1 MDLKRLLSG
10 VPWTQNFKV
19 DFTATLDSAVQKTT
33 TPVYALP
40 GRMVD
45 DEFEAGFYQEG
56 SGLEFF
62 PIGLAQQSDFV
73 IKYYHLNRNRKWEA
87 SDQQRD
93 GIYYLPLRLSEVNL
107 DMAEENFYRLYTV
120 QGLEYSFPLIFVE
133 EESEEGMVGH
143 GFYESEKNLVKRF
156 TYPMNYIR
164 VQWEDY
170 LIDLERNAYSFS
182 EFKKGADKVTGSENS
197 RKAIA
202 KTAPQES
209 EEIDDW
215 PIKWEDPLS
224 IKAYLDQHVIKQDY
238 AKKVI
243 AVASSN
249 YYLERKTKKKFPRN
263 PLLLIGPTGSGKTLM
278 LSLIARKAG
287 LPLARTSLPLNSGT
301 GFVGSSI
308 SDAYKQI
315 RAKTKEAAPYGIFF
329 GDELDK
335 LARRGTGTWG
345 TTLMDEL
352 VSQIEGEVVEL
363 DYGNNNK
370 ASFDTRNLLY
380 FFAGAFHENQSMHSL
395 SSIVAGRLKG
405 EKKIGFGVSH
415 EIKDD
420 DIALLQQ
427 VTYEDLVKYG
437 LKPELVA
444 RFSRRPVLERLT
456 KDDLRRILKES
467 KSSPLLGYQALFEEK
482 GFSFEVENEALDA
495 IVEACPKN
503 SGARALSE
511 TCDAVFLEINCN
523 PKEFAP
529 KNTPKKKITI
539 SADLVRRLLDV
550 PKTSETSA

>member
-1 MDLKRLLSG
+1 VDLKRLLSG
-10 VPWTQNFKV
+10 VPWTQEFKV

-40 GRMVD
+40 GRMED
-45 DEFEAGFYQEG
+45 GEFEAGFYLEG
-56 SGLEFF
+56 GLEFLSV
-62 PIGLAQQSDFV
+62 GLAQQSDFV
-73 IKYYHLNRNRKWEA
+73 IKYYHLNKNRKWEA

-93 GIYYLPLRLSEVNL
+93 GIHYLPLRLSEVNL
-107 DMAEENFYRLYTV
+107 NLEEDHFYRLYTI
-120 QGLEYSFPLIFVE
+120 QGLEYAFPLIFVE

-143 GFYESEKNLVKRF
+143 GFYESEKNMVKRF
-156 TYPMNYIR
+156 TYPMNYMR
-164 VQWEDY
+164 EQWEDY
-170 LIDLERNAYSFS
+170 LVELERSAYTFS
-182 EFKKGADKVTGSENS
+182 GFKKDADKVTGSETS
-197 RKAIA
+197 RKSMVKA
-202 KTAPQES
+202 APK
-209 EEIDDW
+209 EEDTDDW
-215 PIKWEDPLS
+215 PIKWENPLS
-224 IKAYLDQHVIKQDY
+224 IKTYLDQHVIKQDY

-380 FFAGAFHENQSMHSL
+380 FFAGAFHENQSMLSL

-444 RFSRRPVLERLT
+444 RFSRRPVLEKLT

-482 GFSFEVENEALDA
+482 GFLFEVESEALDA

-511 TCDAVFLEINCN
+511 TCDAVFLEINCD

-529 KNTPKKKITI
+529 KNASKKKITV
-539 SADLVRRLLDV
+539 SANLVHKLLNM